1 MSSKTNLCSL
11 LFKLSLCLNFQ
22 YKSLQKVHFLFSKP
36 FVLFD
41 DKVIYVLL
49 KKACFIEFCVCC
61 MNNKNMYIY
70 LYINDFII
78 YLVVASLQFHKLQQK
93 YIHMKQ
99 LQGFTNEHTIGMG
112 TFSSEVLATIQTFPT
127 SGSIA
132 LNVVN
137 TQASM
142 AHLFHRNLL
151 RLERTFIEVNSRIF
165 NIIHVRHL
173 RFLSNTLN

>member
-1 MSSKTNLCSL
+1 MI
-11 LFKLSLCLNFQ
+11 FKLSLCLNFQ

-36 FVLFD
+36 FVLFN
-41 DKVIYVLL
+41 DKVIYYVLL

-78 YLVVASLQFHKLQQK
+78 YLVVASLQLHKLQQK

-142 AHLFHRNLL
+142 AHLFPRNLL

>member
-1 MSSKTNLCSL
+1 
-11 LFKLSLCLNFQ
+11 
-22 YKSLQKVHFLFSKP
+22 
-36 FVLFD
+36 
-41 DKVIYVLL
+41 
-49 KKACFIEFCVCC
+49 

-78 YLVVASLQFHKLQQK
+78 YLVVASLHKLQQK

-137 TQASM
+137 T
-142 AHLFHRNLL
+142 
-151 RLERTFIEVNSRIF
+151 
-165 NIIHVRHL
+165 
-173 RFLSNTLN
+173 

>member
-1 MSSKTNLCSL
+1 MIT
-11 LFKLSLCLNFQ
+11 
-22 YKSLQKVHFLFSKP
+22 YVLFSKP
-36 FVLFD
+36 FVLFN
-41 DKVIYVLL
+41 DKVIYYVLL
-49 KKACFIEFCVCC
+49 KKACFIKFCVCC

-70 LYINDFII
+70 IYIYLYINDFII
-78 YLVVASLQFHKLQQK
+78 FLVVASLQLHKLQQK